1 MMTWIKGKVVRGLQN
16 GRSFGFPTANIA
28 LDNPDLRLESGV
40 FATEIIIHDKKYR
53 GMLYVGT
60 RPTLNLQEKS
70 IEINVFDF
78 NEDCYDAN
86 VSFEVL
92 KKIRPDHKFDS
103 KEELI
108 AQIQQ
113 DKRNIQA
120 YFDSFSS
127 SSSSKMNMKK
137 VLLLCF
143 ALILFGAPLQAQKNV
158 RMGYDQQDNGVTY
171 KSLDD
176 ALKNPEQVYRLKL
189 VNKHR
194 MDSLPEKLF
203 QLTNLRELTVKG
215 CKLNVLNQR
224 ISDLKKLVYLNV
236 SCNHLVRLPESIG
249 DLPSIKALVI
259 SRNNIVELPNGIGNL
274 NTLELIDAWD
284 NPLYVLPDS
293 ISKLAETLKIMDLRQ
308 ISIKNEEFEA
318 MQKLL
323 PKTNIMA
330 TSYCECS
337 AGDRK

>member
-1 MMTWIKGKVVRGLQN
+1 MTWIKGKVVRGLQN
-16 GRSFGFPTANIA
+16 GRNFGFPTANVA
-28 LDNPDLRLESGV
+28 LDNPDLSLETGV
-40 FATEIIIHDKKYR
+40 FATEIIVNDKKYQ

-70 IEINVFDF
+70 IEINIFGF
-78 NEDCYDAN
+78 NEDCYDAAI
-86 VSFEVL
+86 SFEVL

-103 KEELI
+103 KEDLI

-113 DKRNIQA
+113 DKQDIQA
-120 YFDSFSS
+120 YFNSFPSAS
-127 SSSSKMNMKK
+127 LKK
-137 VLLLCF
+137 IVKNAMLLCVAF
-143 ALILFGAPLQAQKNV
+143 ILCSGASLQAQKNV

-203 QLTNLRELTVKG
+203 MLTNLRELTVKG
-215 CKLNVLNQR
+215 CKLNVLNQQ
-224 ISDLKKLVYLNV
+224 ISQLKKLVYLNV

-249 DLPSIKALVI
+249 ELPAIKALVI
-259 SRNNIVELPNGIGNL
+259 SRNNIVELPNSIGNL
-274 NTLELIDAWD
+274 STLELIDAWD